1 QRSLAM
7 YERRRRAS
15 VARGQ
20 SFRGVR
26 RAACDE
32 RRRAIGAGLK
42 SAATLLNNGTT
53 SDAVL
58 KLLVDQ
64 TLAELKSKSSV
75 SLDMVRDWSFAER
88 AKRELEKNRGGL
100 G

>member
-1 QRSLAM
+1 
-7 YERRRRAS
+7 
-15 VARGQ
+15 
-20 SFRGVR
+20 
-26 RAACDE
+26 
-32 RRRAIGAGLK
+32 LK

-64 TLAELKSKSSV
+64 TLAETKSKSSV

-88 AKRELEKNRGGL
+88 AKRELEQNR
-100 G
+100 